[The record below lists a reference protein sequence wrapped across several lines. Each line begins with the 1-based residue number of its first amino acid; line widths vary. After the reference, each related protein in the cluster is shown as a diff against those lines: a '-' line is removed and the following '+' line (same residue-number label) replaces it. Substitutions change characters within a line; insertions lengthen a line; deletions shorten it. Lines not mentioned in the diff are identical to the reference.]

1 MKNLSDIPKKP
12 GIPIIGLLMVLNL
25 ISYQLVANT
34 NDWSIVAT
42 YDIPGKASG
51 LAYDGTYLYFGIYG
65 SGGDQVF
72 KFDPNSGSNVL
83 LFTNPVIGDSFG
95 MTYDGTDLWIT
106 DHGTSSSVPAYAMQL
121 DFSGTA
127 LSQFDLPDHYMS
139 GIAYDNG
146 DFWVATYYPDPST
159 IYKVDASGNILIQFQ
174 APDDQPWDIAVHEDN
189 LWVVD
194 YNADLLFKI
203 DQAGNILES
212 HDCENVKPA
221 GVVFDGQY
229 LWYVDGGLGTNST
242 LYKVDLGG
250 VGTPHIEVPVT
261 EYNYGNVTVGDSSV
275 WDCTINNTGTADLEI
290 TNLVVQN
297 AVPIFVY
304 MTFPQIIAPGDFLEI
319 PFVFKP
325 TETGNLNTSVDIESN
340 DPVTPIVDVALLG
353 EAVFDGPHILVPQT
367 SHNYGNVR
375 MNANTRWF
383 LQIQNDG
390 NTALEVNNI
399 TVSDPAFYL
408 GEEVVFPISVGVLET
423 KEIGIW
429 FSPEAATSFE
439 ATAEIE
445 HNDAT
450 QPPVS
455 IDLSGSGVDQDYPMG
470 DGLWDYTINT
480 SYDNSIKAIAPI
492 GDVSGD
498 GIADVIVCSEDNY
511 VRCFN
516 GNSSGL
522 ADILW
527 ENEAGSVYSQNDLSI
542 IEDIDND
549 GFEDVVVGFGWGVR
563 AIKAFSGK
571 TGEILWV
578 YDTHVYGDGGWVYQ
592 VFAETDY
599 TNDGINDVL
608 AATGNDGNN
617 TGPKR
622 VFCLDGLTGIPIWEA
637 NTNGPNFAVIG
648 VADFTNDGI
657 PDVVAGASNNQETQ
671 GMVYGIDGSN
681 GFIEWT
687 FPASGSSVWALEQL
701 DDITNDG
708 VSDVISGDFL
718 GNYYLMDATN
728 GIPQIAGNTNTSLLL
743 RFERL
748 EDVNNDGFADIAVAH
763 AGANAI
769 MLDGQTGENLWTTPL
784 ADKCWNIDKIGDVN
798 GDGINDLIAGTLF
811 STNRFYFLNGVDGEV
826 LFSQNYTE
834 VIDAIAAIPD
844 ITGDGSM
851 EMVVGGRNGKLSC
864 YSGGLNIT
872 LLNADFSADETTG
885 NIPFEVHFADLSTGD
900 ITDWEWDF
908 DNDGTI
914 DSYDQNPTYTYNNIG
929 TYTVSLKIINGSQS
943 DTETKVDY
951 VTADSLTGIVR
962 NEVLFDL
969 RVSPN
974 PMVSGTQISFT
985 LPNTDNVSIA
995 VFDISG
1001 RKVATVL
1008 DKKYLNAGR
1017 QSVFWNGEKASGQ
1030 TLDNGIYFIR
1040 LNIGDRAVVQKM
1052 VKN

>member
-1 MKNLSDIPKKP
+1 MKNQSNSQKTTTMLAFSFVLVLSLVFGK
-12 GIPIIGLLMVLNL
+12 L
-25 ISYQLVANT
+25 IAST
-34 NDWSIVAT
+34 NDWSIIAS
-42 YDIPGKASG
+42 YSIPGKASG
-51 LAYDGTYLYFGIYG
+51 LAYDGTNLYFGIYG
-65 SGGDQVF
+65 SNGDHVYQ
-72 KFDPNSGSNVL
+72 FDPVTGNSII
-83 LFTNPVIGDSFG
+83 LFTNPTINDSYG
-95 MTYDGTDLWIT
+95 MTFDGTDLWIT
-106 DHGTSSSVPAYAMQL
+106 DHGLSSSVPAYAMQL
-121 DFSGTA
+121 DFSGTV

-146 DFWVATYYPDPST
+146 DFWVVTYYPDPST
-159 IYKVDASGNILIQFQ
+159 IYKVDASGNILSQFQ
-174 APDDQPWDIAVHEDN
+174 APDNQPWDIAVHENN
-189 LWVVD
+189 LWVAD

-203 DQAGNILES
+203 DQTGNILES

-250 VGTPHIEVPVT
+250 AGTPHIEVPVT
-261 EYNYGNVTVGDSSV
+261 EYNYGNVAVGDSAV
-275 WDCTINNTGTADLEI
+275 WDCVVNNTGTADLEI
-290 TNLVVQN
+290 ANLVIQN
-297 AVPIFVY
+297 AVPVFVY

-325 TETGNLNTSVDIESN
+325 TETGTLNTSVDIESS
-340 DPVTPIVDVALLG
+340 DPVTPIVDVTLLG

-367 SHNYGNVR
+367 SNDFGNVR

-390 NTALEVNNI
+390 NAVLEVNNI
-399 TVSDPAFYL
+399 TITDPAFYL
-408 GEEVVFPISVGVLET
+408 DDEMVFPISVGVLET

-429 FSPEAATSFE
+429 FSPDAATSFD

-445 HNDAT
+445 HNDAS
-450 QPPVS
+450 QPSVTV
-455 IDLSGSGVDQDYPMG
+455 DLSGSGVDQEYPMG
-470 DGLWDYTINT
+470 DGLWNYTINT
-480 SYDNSIKAIAPI
+480 SFDNSIKAIAPI

-498 GIADVIVCSEDNY
+498 GVADVIVCSEDDF

-522 ADILW
+522 ADVLW
-527 ENEAGSVYSQNDLSI
+527 ENEAGTIYAQNDLTI
-542 IEDIDND
+542 IEDINND
-549 GFEDVVVGFGWGVR
+549 GFEDVIVGFAWGVR

-571 TGEILWV
+571 TGEMLWV

-592 VFAETDY
+592 VFAGKDY

-608 AATGNDGNN
+608 AASGNDGNN

-622 VFCLDGLTGIPIWEA
+622 IFCLDGLSGIPVWDA

-648 VADFTNDGI
+648 VDDFTNDGI
-657 PDVVAGASNNQETQ
+657 PDVLAGASNNFETE
-671 GMVYGIDGSN
+671 GKVYGINGSN

-687 FPASGSSVWALEQL
+687 YTSAGSSVWALEQL
-701 DDITNDG
+701 DDFTNDG
-708 VSDVISGDFL
+708 IADVISGDFS

-728 GIPQIAGNTNTSLLL
+728 GIPQVSGNTNSSLLL
-743 RFERL
+743 RFERMD
-748 EDVNNDGFADIAVAH
+748 DVNNDGFADIAVAH
-763 AGANAI
+763 AGTNAI
-769 MLDGQTGENLWTTPL
+769 MIDGQNGQNVWTKPL

-811 STNRFYFLNGVDGEV
+811 SNNRFYFLNGVDGEE
-826 LFSQNYTE
+826 LFSQNFSE

-851 EMVVGGRNGKLSC
+851 EMVVGGRNGKLGC

-872 LLNADFSADETTG
+872 ALNADFLADETTG
-885 NIPFEVHFADLSTGD
+885 NIPFEVHFSDFSTGD

-914 DSYDQNPTYTYNNIG
+914 DSYEQNPTYTYNNIG
-929 TYTVSLKIINGSQS
+929 TYTVSLTVVGGSQS
-943 DTETKVDY
+943 DTEIKVDY
-951 VTADSLTGIVR
+951 ITADSLTGIIG
-962 NEVLFDL
+962 NKALFDF

-974 PMVSGTQISFT
+974 PMVSGARISFM
-985 LPNTDNVSIA
+985 LPNTENVSIT

-1001 RKVATVL
+1001 RKVSTIINSQQV
-1008 DKKYLNAGR
+1008 KPGKH
-1017 QSVFWNGEKASGQ
+1017 SIFWNGKNETGE
-1030 TLDNGIYFIR
+1030 LLENGVYFIR
-1040 LNIGDRAVVQKM
+1040 IGFGDEVLVRKI